1 MAYNTEIFEKAANSC
16 GYVIESIRKSS
27 LNAVES
33 AKGSIVE
40 GTLVKQVRWNAEG
53 KCFSYRCNP
62 LPKYDLPLNTPSIL
76 AEE

>member
-1 MAYNTEIFEKAANSC
+1 MAYDTDVFEKAARSC

-27 LNAVES
+27 PNAVES

-40 GTLVKQVRWNAEG
+40 GTLVKQVRWDAEG

-62 LPKYDLPLNTPSIL
+62 LPKYDLPLNSKSIH
-76 AEE
+76 